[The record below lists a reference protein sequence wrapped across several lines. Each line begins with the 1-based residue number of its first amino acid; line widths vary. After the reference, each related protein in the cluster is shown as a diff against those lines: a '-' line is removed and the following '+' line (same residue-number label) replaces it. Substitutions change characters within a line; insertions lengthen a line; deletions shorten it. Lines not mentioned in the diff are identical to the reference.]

1 MHADIREDLV
11 AIVQLLMVVV
21 LGGRGRKPFTE
32 AEGKK
37 LYSDAVLTMYAH
49 LDSMGRTMHEGGD
62 DSSSEDEG
70 GGGFADLLE
79 RYRREEGAKAADDDL
94 LACRLVSEEDD
105 SGRGGRA
112 LCIGAHATGPL
123 GVGSKQKCH
132 LVQQ

>member
-49 LDSMGRTMHEGGD
+49 LDSMGRTVETCAV
-62 DSSSEDEG
+62 SLCLRWT
-70 GGGFADLLE
+70 LLVCVLQGLLTSVV
-79 RYRREEGAKAADDDL
+79 RRDRGR
-94 LACRLVSEEDD
+94 CTRLE
-105 SGRGGRA
+105 
-112 LCIGAHATGPL
+112 CFWH
-123 GVGSKQKCH
+123 
-132 LVQQ
+132 